1 MTDIVFYRVIK
12 KASNNWEAFAN
23 GKKMVEDMPIFK
35 TKQEAVAFLQRYFIR
50 YEIENTLLLN
60 WNRRG

>member
-1 MTDIVFYRVIK
+1 MSDVVFYRVIK

-35 TKQEAVAFLQRYFIR
+35 TKKEAVAFLQRYFIR

>member
-1 MTDIVFYRVIK
+1 MTDVVFYRVIK

>member
-1 MTDIVFYRVIK
+1 MSDVVFYRVIK

>member
-1 MTDIVFYRVIK
+1 MTDVVFYRVIN